1 MFQLI
6 GSGFLAVASIPLV
19 IFDIRERRLPN
30 KLTLPAIAI
39 TLIGLLVAADWN
51 RMAVAVICGVS
62 LFAVGTLLS
71 FKGWLG
77 MGDAKLL
84 VSISLTLGWYGV
96 EVLAMGLAIA
106 FGIAGLVV
114 IVRFAMNRITKS
126 STIALGPYLLAGF
139 WLALFMHLSR

>member
-39 TLIGLLVAADWN
+39 TLAGLLVAADWN
-51 RMAVAVICGVS
+51 RMAVALVCGVS
-62 LFAVGTLLS
+62 LFGVGTFLS
-71 FKGWLG
+71 FRGWLG

-84 VSISLTLGWYGV
+84 VSIGLTLGWYGV
-96 EVLAMGLAIA
+96 DLLAMGLALA
-106 FGIAGLVV
+106 FGLAGLVV
-114 IVRFAMNRITKS
+114 LIRVAMSRITRS

-139 WLALFMHLSR
+139 WLALFIRLSR